1 MHVVF
6 FSILYSKHYPIIMKF
21 YQLLFRLI
29 LVSRQN
35 FIGIEGKM
43 NNKIIFTWVVF
54 NRSGTQSIRYQQ
66 NFNTGLPIRTVGIL
80 EMFMKPL
87 TKKTALQRPKQLQ
100 SELPQLKFT
109 RLTIIIHSYFIYP
122 SILMKFWFN
131 TIVNL

>member
-1 MHVVF
+1 MYNH
-6 FSILYSKHYPIIMKF
+6 IYMDHF
-21 YQLLFRLI
+21 Y
-29 LVSRQN
+29 
-35 FIGIEGKM
+35 
-43 NNKIIFTWVVF
+43 
-54 NRSGTQSIRYQQ
+54 
-66 NFNTGLPIRTVGIL
+66 TGLPIRTVGIL

-109 RLTIIIHSYFIYP
+109 HLTIIIPSYFIYP